1 MDLEGYLDQVW
12 EEGRLDDELIRV
24 QNLLLEAT
32 KVPYPDAAQ
41 QARRVWILTQAFRGL
56 LSTKDAREKVVQQV
70 RQNNRG
76 SPKDG
81 STRPAHDPTRRIG
94 VWNILKQKVAW
105 R

>member
-1 MDLEGYLDQVW
+1 MDLDSYLNQVW

-32 KVPYPDAAQ
+32 KVPYPDPANQ
-41 QARRVWILTQAFRGL
+41 TRRVWILTQAFRGL
-56 LSTKDAREKVVQQV
+56 LLTKDAREKAIQQI
-70 RQNNRG
+70 RQNDRR
-76 SPKDG
+76 SAQD
-81 STRPAHDPTRRIG
+81 SRTRPAHDPTRGIG